1 MADKA
6 ADAGKK
12 TGKKNPKVLYGIV
25 GVLVLAG
32 AGGYWY
38 TRPAAETQQDAKSKS
53 KEKAK
58 DKEEAEEAEPGMV
71 LAFEPLVVN
80 LADGNGTRFLRV
92 TVQLVVG
99 GEEDEELAKNAAVKA
114 RLRAQMLDLFSQQ
127 TSEQLVTP
135 EGKAA
140 VKDAINEEAT
150 KVLDPHEVSDVLFT
164 VFLDR

>member
-12 TGKKNPKVLYGIV
+12 AGKKNGKLLYGIV

-32 AGGYWY
+32 AGGGYWY
-38 TRPAAETQQDAKSKS
+38 TRPAAETQQDAKSKA

-58 DKEEAEEAEPGMV
+58 EKEEAEPGMV

-92 TVQLVVG
+92 TVQLVIG
-99 GEEDEELAKNAAVKA
+99 GEENEELAKNAALKA
-114 RLRAQMLDLFSQQ
+114 RLRAVMLDLFSQE

-135 EGKAA
+135 EGKAS
-140 VKDAINEEAT
+140 VKDAIKEQASKLLEPN
-150 KVLDPHEVSDVLFT
+150 EVSDVLFT
-164 VFLDR
+164 DFLVQF

>member
-12 TGKKNPKVLYGIV
+12 AGKKNGKLLYGIV

-38 TRPAAETQQDAKSKS
+38 TRPAAETQQDAKSKA
-53 KEKAK
+53 KEKQ
-58 DKEEAEEAEPGMV
+58 KEKEAEEAEPGMV

-92 TVQLVVG
+92 TVQLVIG
-99 GEEDEELAKNAAVKA
+99 GEENEELAKNAELKA
-114 RLRAQMLDLFSQQ
+114 RLRAIMLDLFSQIGRAH
-127 TSEQLVTP
+127 V
-135 EGKAA
+135 
-140 VKDAINEEAT
+140 
-150 KVLDPHEVSDVLFT
+150 
-164 VFLDR
+164 

>member
-1 MADKA
+1 MAET

-12 TGKKNPKVLYGIV
+12 AGKKNGKLLYGIV

-38 TRPAAETQQDAKSKS
+38 TRPAAETQQDAKSKA
-53 KEKAK
+53 KEKQ
-58 DKEEAEEAEPGMV
+58 KEKEAEGAEPGMV

-92 TVQLVVG
+92 TVQLVIG
-99 GEEDEELAKNAAVKA
+99 GEENEELAKNAALKA
-114 RLRAQMLDLFSQQ
+114 RLRAIMLDLFSQQ

-140 VKDAINEEAT
+140 VKDAIKEQGAKLLELN
-150 KVLDPHEVSDVLFT
+150 EVSDVLFT
-164 VFLDR
+164 DFLVQF